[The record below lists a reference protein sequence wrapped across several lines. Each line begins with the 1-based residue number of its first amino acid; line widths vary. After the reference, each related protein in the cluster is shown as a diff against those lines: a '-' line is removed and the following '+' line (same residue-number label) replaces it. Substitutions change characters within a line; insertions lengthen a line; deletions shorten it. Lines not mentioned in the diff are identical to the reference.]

1 MRQIL
6 TAMDEYGYCVVP
18 SVLSESEARGLAQII
33 VDLQDAGARP
43 DGEQLG
49 HRRVLHLLVKHPV
62 FLDLLCHPLAMAVME
77 TYLGPD
83 FVCST
88 WSSNCILPGA
98 DLTYWHVDHPYWTIA
113 APYPIDPALT
123 AHTIWCLTDMNEE
136 TGGTKFVARSHRRPN
151 LPEHDG
157 NYDHEGRT
165 LSAPAGSVIFAHGAC
180 WHSAGH
186 NRSNFPRIA
195 IFARY
200 ARNFIIP
207 QEDLKHQ
214 LTALDAPNELVQ
226 RLMGA
231 KQYVPQRGFPY

>member
-33 VDLQDAGARP
+33 VDLQDAEARP

-98 DLTYWHVDHPYWTIA
+98 DLTYWHVERRDRRNEVRRQIA
-113 APYPIDPALT
+113 
-123 AHTIWCLTDMNEE
+123 
-136 TGGTKFVARSHRRPN
+136 
-151 LPEHDG
+151 
-157 NYDHEGRT
+157 
-165 LSAPAGSVIFAHGAC
+165 SASEPAG
-180 WHSAGH
+180 
-186 NRSNFPRIA
+186 
-195 IFARY
+195 ARW
-200 ARNFIIP
+200 
-207 QEDLKHQ
+207 Q
-214 LTALDAPNELVQ
+214 LRP
-226 RLMGA
+226 
-231 KQYVPQRGFPY
+231 